1 MPIRPLSALA
11 FCLALG
17 AAEPPV
23 TDQTPRP
30 QVPEALRW
38 KVEDLFA
45 SPEAWK
51 QELARTSEMASA
63 LDVLAKGWT
72 QGPKAMLNFLE
83 ALDAVQL
90 RLTKLSNYASFQ
102 SDTDMSNPV
111 FQTMKGEVQ
120 SLAVNLGAKLAFME
134 SDVLALGSE
143 KFAGFIKV
151 EPKLKPYQVGLERIL
166 RQKAHVL
173 PEAQNR
179 VAALTGLFSGAP
191 SKASGL
197 LNNVDLPRTEITL
210 KDGSTA
216 KLGTA
221 AFQRLRA
228 SAVREDRVKAMET
241 YFADQ
246 QKFENTMAALLD
258 GEIQSHLFQAKIKG
272 FPTCLD
278 AALFPNDIAPAV
290 YKNLI
295 ATVRANLKP
304 LHRLL
309 KLRQR
314 MLGLETLTYSDVYA
328 PAVASVAKT
337 YPYDEGCRLVVDAMA
352 PLGEPYQKVLRK
364 AFAERWVDV
373 YPNQGKRSGAYS
385 QGMYGV
391 HPFVLMNYNGSFSEV
406 STLAHE
412 LGHALHSWHSDTTQ
426 PMPLADYPIF
436 LAEIASTFNETLL
449 VQHLMKTE
457 QDDRLKLFLLNEY
470 LERIRATLFRQTLFA
485 EFELAMHERVEAGQT
500 LTADWLNAKYLE
512 LTRAYYGHDAGVMR
526 VDEYIQSEWSSI
538 PHFYMNYYVFQYATG
553 IIASGALADAVLK
566 EGAPARDR
574 YLTFLKAGGT
584 KFPLDTLKD
593 AGVDLRSP
601 EPIARSLQALDG
613 LVSQMEA
620 LALKTGAVK

>member
-1 MPIRPLSALA
+1 MLNLRLPALA
-11 FCLALG
+11 LCLALG

-23 TDQTPRP
+23 TDQTPRS
-30 QVPEALRW
+30 QVPETLRW

-45 SPEAWK
+45 TPEAW
-51 QELARTSEMASA
+51 QAELQKTTQLAHA

-83 ALDAVQL
+83 ALDTVQL
-90 RLTKLSNYASFQ
+90 RLTKLSTYASFQ
-102 SDTDMSNPV
+102 SDTDLANPT
-111 FQTMKGEVQ
+111 FQKMKGEVQ

-143 KFAGFIKV
+143 KFAGFIKI

-210 KDGSTA
+210 KDGSKA
-216 KLGTA
+216 KLGIA

-228 SAVREDRVKAMET
+228 SAVREDRQKAMET
-241 YFADQ
+241 FFADQ
-246 QKFENTMAALLD
+246 KQYENTFASLLD
-258 GEIQSHLFQAKIKG
+258 GEMQSHLFQAKIKA

-278 AALFPNDIAPAV
+278 AALFPNDISPAV

-295 ATVRANLKP
+295 STVRANLKP
-304 LHRLL
+304 LHRML

-328 PAVASVAKT
+328 PAVASVDKT
-337 YPYDEGCRLVVDAMA
+337 YPYEQGCKLVVDAMA
-352 PLGEPYQKVLRK
+352 PLGENYQRVLRK

-385 QGMYGV
+385 NGVFGV

-426 PMPLADYPIF
+426 PFPLADYPIF

-449 VQHLMKTE
+449 VQHLLKTE

-485 EFELAMHERVEAGQT
+485 EFELAMHEHVEAGQS
-500 LTADWLNAKYLE
+500 LTPDWLNAKYLE

-526 VDEYIQSEWSSI
+526 VDDYIQSEWTAI

-566 EGAPARDR
+566 EGAPARER
-574 YLTFLKAGGT
+574 YLNFLKAGGT

-593 AGVDLRSP
+593 AGLDLRSS
-601 EPIARSLQALDG
+601 EPIARSLKALDG